1 MKNSTKESYHQ
12 RIKRVV
18 DYMHNHLDSSLS
30 SEKLAEIACLSPFHW
45 HRIYQSITHETPAA
59 TLRRL
64 RLSRAAH
71 ELINTNTTIDRIAK
85 KAGYSN
91 VDSFTRRFGSD
102 FDLSPLAYRTRGKL
116 VEQLNQ
122 QPTKEHL
129 TMYDVDISQQAAF
142 NLATIDHKGDYME
155 IGAVFEKLIII
166 GLQHQL
172 LTTDTKMMGIYYDN
186 PDEVPTTQLRSK
198 AGFSIPSP
206 QLAPEGTHI
215 TPINGGK
222 YATII
227 HKGAYADLKNAYDWL
242 FGVWLINSEETPAD
256 RPVMEEYLNNP
267 RDTAPADLLTKIYLP
282 LLD

>member
-18 DYMHNHLDSSLS
+18 DYIHNHLDSSLS
-30 SEKLAEIACLSPFHW
+30 SEKLAEVACLSPFHW

-71 ELINTNTTIDRIAK
+71 ELISTDNPIDRIAK

-102 FDLSPLAYRTRGKL
+102 FDLPPLAYRTRGKL

-129 TMYDVDISQQAAF
+129 TMYDVDITQQAALT
-142 NLATIDHKGDYME
+142 LATIDHKGDYME
-155 IGAVFEKLIII
+155 IGAAFEKLIII

-172 LTTDTKMMGIYYDN
+172 LTADTKMMGIYYDN

-198 AGFSIPSP
+198 AGFSILAPNT
-206 QLAPEGTHI
+206 APEGTHI
-215 TPINGGK
+215 TPIDGGK

-242 FGVWLINSEETPAD
+242 FGVWLINSDETPAD

-267 RDTAPADLLTKIYLP
+267 RDTPPADLLTKIYLP